1 MVSICAAHKILS
13 FLQKPTAWA
22 SNVVGN
28 MDDCKIEPASS
39 TKGHPFS
46 DVIVLDFPEDGEIV
60 RASLQCHESNQNA
73 GVVESSQ
80 NLGMGESSKN
90 IGIGNSPDLM
100 SWEGKF

>member
-1 MVSICAAHKILS
+1 MVSNCAAHKILS
-13 FLQKPTAWA
+13 FLQKPTAWE

-39 TKGHPFS
+39 TKGHRVS
-46 DVIVLDFPEDGEIV
+46 DAIVLDSPEDGEIV
-60 RASLQCHESNQNA
+60 RASLQCHESTQNA

-80 NLGMGESSKN
+80 NLGMGESRQN
-90 IGIGNSPDLM
+90 IGIGNSHDLM

>member
-1 MVSICAAHKILS
+1 MVSNCAAHKILS
-13 FLQKPTAWA
+13 FLQKPTAWE

-39 TKGHPFS
+39 TKGHRVS
-46 DVIVLDFPEDGEIV
+46 DAIVLDSPEDGEIV
-60 RASLQCHESNQNA
+60 RASLQCHESTQNA
-73 GVVESSQ
+73 GVMESSQ
-80 NLGMGESSKN
+80 NLGMGESSQN

>member
-1 MVSICAAHKILS
+1 MVSNCAAHKILS
-13 FLQKPTAWA
+13 FLQKPTAWE

-39 TKGHPFS
+39 TKGHRVS
-46 DVIVLDFPEDGEIV
+46 DAIVLDSPEDGEIV
-60 RASLQCHESNQNA
+60 RASLQCHESTQNA

-90 IGIGNSPDLM
+90 IAIGNSADLM

>member
-1 MVSICAAHKILS
+1 MVSNCAAHKILS
-13 FLQKPTAWA
+13 FLQKPTAWE

-39 TKGHPFS
+39 TKGHRVS
-46 DVIVLDFPEDGEIV
+46 DAIVLDSPEDGEIV
-60 RASLQCHESNQNA
+60 RASLQCHESTQNA

-80 NLGMGESSKN
+80 NLGMGESRQN